1 MIEHP
6 SYRPSESTSTP
17 AAPGVPSLY
26 RRGGLG
32 GRGLLKGVL
41 PGVADVSTFLGPSA
55 PCPPAGV
62 TCVSPAV
69 KALLAEGSGPEAV
82 VKVERPQR
90 SEDERP

>member
-1 MIEHP
+1 MTKSMPFIPAHAPHRHTADYTLTAEAELVL
-6 SYRPSESTSTP
+6 RREECAAVSERTDEGQSGND
-17 AAPGVPSLY
+17 A
-26 RRGGLG
+26 
-32 GRGLLKGVL
+32 
-41 PGVADVSTFLGPSA
+41 
-55 PCPPAGV
+55 AGV